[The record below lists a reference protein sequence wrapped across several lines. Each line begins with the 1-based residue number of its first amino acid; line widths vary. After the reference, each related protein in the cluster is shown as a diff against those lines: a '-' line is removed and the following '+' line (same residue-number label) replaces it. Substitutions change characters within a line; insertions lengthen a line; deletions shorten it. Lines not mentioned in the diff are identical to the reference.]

1 MNDER
6 YSIIYSS
13 RTGNTRLLAEAIL
26 CTPLKVSSA
35 PAASA

>member
-13 RTGNTRLLAEAIL
+13 RTGNTNLQAEAIRESL
-26 CTPLKVSSA
+26 
-35 PAASA
+35 PADL

>member
-13 RTGNTRLLAEAIL
+13 RTGNTKLLAEAIREGL
-26 CTPLKVSSA
+26 
-35 PAASA
+35 PADL